1 MSLLILVRHGQAA
14 LGAYVPP
21 SSSGTGSQPDSEA
34 GRLTELGR
42 RQALLTAEALAARGQ
57 WPDRIIS
64 GTPPRQRETGEAL
77 QQAWGTDAPPL
88 ETDDRWDEYD
98 GSALLAAYPPSSGP
112 EPGQSKARFFQQV
125 LDDSLGRWMADPS
138 PSQLPPWSDFTARPQ
153 QAVADLSAGLG
164 RGGTAIVATSA
175 GVISSVVADL
185 LGLTPEALVGIHR
198 ILVNAS
204 VTAVILGSRGKHL
217 LTFNEH
223 GHLQQAGAELV
234 TYR

>member
-14 LGAYVPP
+14 LGAYVQPG
-21 SSSGTGSQPDSEA
+21 SSESASGDDDP
-34 GRLTELGR
+34 GRLTALGR
-42 RQALLTAEALAARGQ
+42 RQALLTANALAARGQ
-57 WPDRIIS
+57 WPDRIVS

-77 QQAWGTDAPPL
+77 RAAWGTDAPAL
-88 ETDDRWDEYD
+88 ETDGRWDEYD
-98 GSALLAAYPPSSGP
+98 GSALLAAYPPSEGP

-138 PSQLPPWSDFTARPQ
+138 PTGMPPWAEFTERSRH
-153 QAVADLSAGLG
+153 AVGDLATDLG

-175 GVISSVVADL
+175 GVISCVVADL
-185 LGLTPEALVGIHR
+185 LGLTPEALIGIHR
-198 ILVNAS
+198 IVVNAS
-204 VTAVILGSRGKHL
+204 VTTVILGSRAKHL

-223 GHLQQAGAELV
+223 GHLQQTGAEMV